1 MNTKFHGVAVLLA
14 AMALAPQTRA
24 ECNRSGT
31 SGEEVMGTLVG
42 AALGG
47 LVGSQIGSGSGRSV
61 AIGAGVLAGGYMGN
75 RIGNKLS
82 CEDQEYHY
90 DTTQSTLEYK
100 PTGGTAAWVN
110 PDTGHSGAVTPTR
123 TYISGSGAPCRDF
136 TQSVTVDGQ
145 RENIQATACRQS
157 DGTWQIVDS

>member
-1 MNTKFHGVAVLLA
+1 MKTSLRHFILLA
-14 AMALAPQTRA
+14 AAVCLAPQA
-24 ECNRSGT
+24 WAGCDRSGT

-47 LVGSQIGSGSGRSV
+47 LVGAQIGHGTGRKV
-61 AIGAGVLAGGYMGN
+61 AIGAGVLAGGYLGN

-82 CEDQEYHY
+82 CQDQEYHY

-110 PDTGHSGAVTPTR
+110 PDTGHSGSVTPTK
-123 TYISGSGAPCRDF
+123 TYISSSGAPCRDF
-136 TQSVTVDGQ
+136 TQSITVDGE
-145 RENIQATACRQS
+145 RENIQATACRQP
-157 DGTWQIVDS
+157 DGTWQMVGS

>member
-1 MNTKFHGVAVLLA
+1 MTKKLRVVTALLA
-14 AMALAPQTRA
+14 ALFLVPQVHA

-75 RIGNKLS
+75 RIGKKLS

-100 PTGGTAAWVN
+100 PTGGTAAWAN
-110 PDTGHSGAVTPTR
+110 PDTGHSGSVTPTR
-123 TYISGSGAPCRDF
+123 TYTRNDGTPCRDF
-136 TQSVTVDGQ
+136 TQSITVDGQ
-145 RENIQATACRQS
+145 REDIPATACRTS
-157 DGTWQIVDS
+157 DGTWQIADN